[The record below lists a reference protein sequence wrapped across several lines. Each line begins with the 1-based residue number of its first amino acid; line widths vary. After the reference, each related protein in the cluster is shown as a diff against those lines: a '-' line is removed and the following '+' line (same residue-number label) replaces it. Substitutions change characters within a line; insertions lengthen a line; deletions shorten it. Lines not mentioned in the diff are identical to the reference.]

1 MRKGGESKISFCHP
15 KDLRASTH
23 TYRKPGGIK
32 FWDLVED
39 SNTGCPSSVTV
50 RMEYFFSFNP
60 DIVNFVRKTDEGEV
74 KNIVL
79 LIFVLW
85 WCFNHQW
92 MRGREVGQNVLFRAS
107 RNRIFFQPESN
118 KHDTF
123 WHVVWT
129 GYFYV
134 LWAIAVSDFCL
145 LEIYKNFCLPVSTI
159 TFTVNSHTDNCLYK
173 YICFNYY
180 KVSNQ
185 SFLLKYTLRVF
196 IFIKTMV
203 YRKNSL

>member
-1 MRKGGESKISFCHP
+1 MFYWFLSFGGALIINGWGVERWGRTSYLGPAEI
-15 KDLRASTH
+15 AS
-23 TYRKPGGIK
+23 
-32 FWDLVED
+32 
-39 SNTGCPSSVTV
+39 
-50 RMEYFFSFNP
+50 
-60 DIVNFVRKTDEGEV
+60 
-74 KNIVL
+74 
-79 LIFVLW
+79 
-85 WCFNHQW
+85 
-92 MRGREVGQNVLFRAS
+92 
-107 RNRIFFQPESN
+107 FFQPESN

>member
-1 MRKGGESKISFCHP
+1 MRTPILDVRVQLPLG
-15 KDLRASTH
+15 
-23 TYRKPGGIK
+23 
-32 FWDLVED
+32 W
-39 SNTGCPSSVTV
+39 NT
-50 RMEYFFSFNP
+50 FFLFNP
-60 DIVNFVRKTDEGEV
+60 DIVNFMRKTDEEEV

-92 MRGREVGQNVLFRAS
+92 MRGEVGQNVLFRAS
-107 RNRIFFQPESN
+107 WNHIFFQPGSN

-145 LEIYKNFCLPVSTI
+145 LEICKNFCLPLFTI
-159 TFTVNSHTDNCLYK
+159 TFTVNSHTDNRLYK
-173 YICFNYY
+173 LYALIII
-180 KVSNQ
+180 
-185 SFLLKYTLRVF
+185 KYQ
-196 IFIKTMV
+196 I
-203 YRKNSL
+203 SLFY